1 MNKLNVEGAIAYAL
15 NRLAVELTPDLTYH
29 SLAHTRD
36 DVLPAATR
44 LGGMAGLSEADTG
57 LLRVAAAYHDL
68 GYTEHREE
76 HELCSIRL
84 AAQVL
89 PAFGFDSRSI
99 ERVLG
104 IIMATRLPQSPRHL
118 IERLL
123 ADADLDALGRDDFF
137 DRSAELLAERRIYG
151 RSVSD
156 EQWWREQVAFL
167 SEHRYWTSC
176 AERLRGEGKA
186 RNLKL
191 LQERIGSGRYS

>member
-1 MNKLNVEGAIAYAL
+1 MNKLNLEGAIAYAL
-15 NRLAVELTPDLTYH
+15 NRLVIELAPDLTYH
-29 SLAHTRD
+29 SVAHTRD

-44 LGGMAGLSEADTG
+44 LAAMAGLSEADAG

-68 GYTEHREE
+68 GFTEHVEE
-76 HELCSIRL
+76 HELSSVRI

-89 PAFGFDSRSI
+89 PAFGLDSRSI
-99 ERVLG
+99 ERVIG
-104 IIMATRLPQSPRHL
+104 MIIATRLPQSPRHL
-118 IERLL
+118 TERLL

-137 DRSAELLAERRIYG
+137 ERSAELLAERRAGG
-151 RSVSD
+151 RAVTD

-176 AERLRGEGKA
+176 AERLRCEGKA

-191 LQERIGSGRYS
+191 LREKVK

>member
-1 MNKLNVEGAIAYAL
+1 VNKLNIEGAIAYAL
-15 NRLAVELTPDLTYH
+15 NRLAVELAPDLTYH

-44 LGGMAGLSEADTG
+44 LATMAGLSETDTD
-57 LLRVAAAYHDL
+57 LLLVAAAYHDL
-68 GYTEHREE
+68 GFTEHVEE
-76 HELCSIRL
+76 HELCSVRI

-104 IIMATRLPQSPRHL
+104 MIMATRLPQSPRYL

-123 ADADLDALGRDDFF
+123 TDADLDALGREDFF
-137 DRSAELLAERRIYG
+137 TRSHELLMERRAHG
-151 RSVSD
+151 RVVTD
-156 EQWWREQVAFL
+156 EQWWREQIAFL
-167 SEHRYWTSC
+167 SEHRYWTSY

-191 LQERIGSGRYS
+191 LRERVK